1 MNGVDLGG
9 IVRPYEDPRT
19 PGRSGKYW
27 VGRAHHRIDDDTV
40 YMRPNADGKLQVV
53 AACGRHYVMQSQ
65 RDLLD
70 GVAAPCDQLSAAG
83 VCRSGKWVL

>member
-9 IVRPYEDPRT
+9 IVRPSEDPRRHSHYVRR
-19 PGRSGKYW
+19 PL
-27 VGRAHHRIDDDTV
+27 HRVDDDTV
-40 YMRPNADGKLQVV
+40 YMRPDANGELKVV
-53 AACGRHYVMQSQ
+53 ADCGRHYVMQSQ